1 MSIVYVHWGDRS
13 DGSWKRSLVAP
24 RSTAS
29 TFSTEGGHMFHQS
42 PHPHTHIK
50 TSMAALHAGKDYAL
64 GPRTW
69 PNLVELTTNHHYVGW
84 YLKSPKWN
92 SYTNPGDISSETPL
106 MSLSTW
112 DRHPHLSASN
122 FYLFRCA
129 LDGDDALRSL
139 QSGDAEPGQT
149 MDKT

>member
-1 MSIVYVHWGDRS
+1 MFIEGIVVMVVGKEVLLHHG
-13 DGSWKRSLVAP
+13 P
-24 RSTAS
+24 RLLPFPPKAAICSTNPP
-29 TFSTEGGHMFHQS
+29 T
-42 PHPHTHIK
+42 HTHIK

-69 PNLVELTTNHHYVGW
+69 PNLVELTTKHHYVGW